1 MSGMEKQEEKLF
13 YDRLSDL
20 VHSVERDWTARF
32 SFFLDERQQALASRF
47 LQYSGFHG
55 FKLYGGFEKAG
66 RKVLGLFPEYMEG
79 EPSDFPIEAVTLGYR
94 AEDKP
99 RHQDILG
106 TLMGLNIKREL
117 IGDILIGEEYAVIFL
132 LEPAN
137 TLVLSE
143 VKKIGRAGVRTESG
157 LPAVLPEPYT
167 LKPIG
172 GTVSSLRLDCLVAFF
187 TNLSREKASQLIR
200 SGQVSVNFFEVDEIS
215 HTVEEGD
222 IFSIRG
228 HGRFVLSKV
237 GGLSQKGRLHLLGHQ
252 YV

>member
-1 MSGMEKQEEKLF
+1 MTDHEEKLF
-13 YDRLSDL
+13 FDRLSDFI
-20 VHSVERDWTARF
+20 HRVERDWTACY

-47 LQYSGFHG
+47 LHQSAFHH
-55 FKLYGGFEKAG
+55 FMLYGGFDQAG
-66 RKVLGLFPEYMEG
+66 RKVLGLFPEYQEPAG
-79 EPSDFPIEAVTLGYR
+79 EDFPLHAVTLRYR
-94 AEDKP
+94 SVDKP

-117 IGDILIGEEYAVIFL
+117 IGDILIGEENAVIFL
-132 LEPAN
+132 LEPAH
-137 TLVLSE
+137 TVVLNE
-143 VKKIGRAGVRTESG
+143 VKKIGRIGVTVKSG
-157 LPAVLPEPYT
+157 QPAAVPNPYT

-200 SGQVSVNFFEVDEIS
+200 SGQVSVNFFKIDEIS
-215 HTVEEGD
+215 YSVTEGD

-228 HGRFVLSKV
+228 YGRFVLSHV
-237 GGLSQKGRLHLLGHQ
+237 GGLSQKGRLHLVGHQ

>member
-1 MSGMEKQEEKLF
+1 MIERDEKLF

-20 VHSVERDWTARF
+20 IKAVQRDWEARF
-32 SFFLDERQQALASRF
+32 TFFFDERQQALASRF
-47 LQYSGFHG
+47 LHQSGFHD
-55 FKLYGGFEKAG
+55 FLCFGGFDKAG
-66 RKVLGLFPEYMEG
+66 RKVLALFPEYL
-79 EPSDFPIEAVTLGYR
+79 EPNTADFPIRPVTLRYR
-94 AEDKP
+94 GADKP

-106 TLMGLNIKREL
+106 SLMGLNIRRGL

-137 TLVLSE
+137 TLVLNE
-143 VKKIGRAGVRTESG
+143 LRKIGRAGVKTEAG
-157 LPAVLPEPYT
+157 LPAVLPDPYS

-187 TNLSREKASQLIR
+187 TNLGREKAAQLIR

-215 HTVEEGD
+215 YGVAEGD

-228 HGRFVLSKV
+228 YGRFVLSHV
-237 GGLSQKGRLHLLGHQ
+237 GGFSQKGRLHLQGHQ
-252 YV
+252 YI

>member
-1 MSGMEKQEEKLF
+1 MNDREEKLF

-20 VHSVERDWTARF
+20 VESVQRSWTARF
-32 SFFLDERQQALASRF
+32 TFFFDERQQALAKRY
-47 LQYSGFHG
+47 LQYSGFHD
-55 FKLYGGFEKAG
+55 FMFYGGFPQAG
-66 RKVLGLFPEYMEG
+66 RKILGLFPEYQ
-79 EPSDFPIEAVTLGYR
+79 EPNDSEFPLQAVTLSYR
-94 AEDKP
+94 SVDKP

-117 IGDILIGEEYAVIFL
+117 IGDILIGEENAVIFL
-132 LEPAN
+132 LEPAHS
-137 TLVLSE
+137 LVLSE
-143 VKKIGRAGVRTESG
+143 LKKIGRVGVRTENG
-157 LPAVLPEPYT
+157 LPDILPEPYS

-200 SGQVSVNFFEVDEIS
+200 SGQVSLNFFEVDEIS
-215 HTVEEGD
+215 HPVAEGD

-228 HGRFVLSKV
+228 YGRFVLSQV

-252 YV
+252 YM

>member
-1 MSGMEKQEEKLF
+1 MAEAKHEEKLF

-20 VHSVERDWTARF
+20 VHGVERDWTARF
-32 SFFLDERQQALASRF
+32 TFFLDERQQALAQRH
-47 LQYSGFHG
+47 LHYSGFHH
-55 FKLYGGFEKAG
+55 FMLYGGFDKAG
-66 RKVLGLFPEYMEG
+66 RKLLGLFPEYMEPIG
-79 EPSDFPIEAVTLGYR
+79 EDFPLQAVTLHYR
-94 AEDKP
+94 AADKP

-106 TLMGLNIKREL
+106 TLMGLNVKREL
-117 IGDILIGEEYAVIFL
+117 IGDILIADEFAVIFL

-137 TLVLSE
+137 TLVLTE
-143 VKKIGRAGVRTESG
+143 LNKIGRAGVKVTQG
-157 LPAVLPEPYT
+157 LPAQLPEPYT

-200 SGQVSVNFFEVDEIS
+200 SGQVSLNFFEVDEIS
-215 HTVEEGD
+215 HPVAEGD

-228 HGRFVLSKV
+228 YGRFVLSHV
-237 GGLSQKGRLHLLGHQ
+237 GGLSQKGRLHLTGHQ

>member
-1 MSGMEKQEEKLF
+1 MNEREEKLF

-20 VHSVERDWTARF
+20 IESVQRNWTARF
-32 SFFLDERQQALASRF
+32 TFFFDERQQALAKRF
-47 LQYSGFHG
+47 LQYSGFHDYM
-55 FKLYGGFEKAG
+55 FYGGFDKAG
-66 RKVLGLFPEYMEG
+66 RKMLGLFPEYQ
-79 EPSDFPIEAVTLGYR
+79 EPSDSEFPLQAVTLSYR
-94 AEDKP
+94 SVDKP

-117 IGDILIGEEYAVIFL
+117 IGDILIGEENAVIFL
-132 LEPAN
+132 LEPAHG
-137 TLVLSE
+137 LVLSE
-143 VKKIGRAGVRTESG
+143 LNKIGRIGVRTQNG
-157 LPAVLPEPYT
+157 LPEVLPEPYS

-200 SGQVSVNFFEVDEIS
+200 SGQVSLNFFEVDEIS
-215 HTVEEGD
+215 HPVAEGD

-228 HGRFVLSKV
+228 YGRFVLSQV

-252 YV
+252 YM

>member
-1 MSGMEKQEEKLF
+1 MEKHEEKLF

-20 VHSVERDWTARF
+20 IHGVERDWTARF
-32 SFFLDERQQALASRF
+32 TFFLDERQQALAKRY
-47 LQYSGFHG
+47 LQYEGFHQ
-55 FKLYGGFEKAG
+55 FMMYGGFEQAG
-66 RKVLGLFPEYMEG
+66 RKLLGLFPEYQ
-79 EPSDFPIEAVTLGYR
+79 EPSGGDFPLQAVTLRYR
-94 AEDKP
+94 EVDKP

-106 TLMGLNIKREL
+106 TLMGLNVKREL
-117 IGDILIGEEYAVIFL
+117 IGDILIGEEHAVIFL
-132 LEPAN
+132 LEPAH
-137 TLVLSE
+137 TLVLNE
-143 VKKIGRAGVRTESG
+143 LKKIGRAGVKTENG
-157 LPAVLPEPYT
+157 QPEILPEPYT

-215 HTVEEGD
+215 YGVGEGD

-228 HGRFVLSKV
+228 YGRFVLTHV

-252 YV
+252 YM

>member
-1 MSGMEKQEEKLF
+1 MDNGEEKLF

-20 VHSVERDWTARF
+20 VHRVERDWTACF
-32 SFFLDERQQALASRF
+32 TFFLDERQQALAARH
-47 LQYSGFHG
+47 LHYSGFHQ
-55 FKLYGGFEKAG
+55 FSMYGGFEQAG
-66 RKVLGLFPEYMEG
+66 RKVLGLFPEYMEPIP
-79 EPSDFPIEAVTLGYR
+79 EEFPLKAVTLRYR
-94 AEDKP
+94 SEDKP
-99 RHQDILG
+99 RHQSVLG

-117 IGDILIGEEYAVIFL
+117 IGDILIGEEETVIFL
-132 LEPAN
+132 LEPAH
-137 TLVLSE
+137 TLVLNE
-143 VKKIGRAGVRTESG
+143 LTKIGRAGVKVEKG
-157 LPAVLPEPYT
+157 MPDILPEPYT

-215 HTVEEGD
+215 HPVAEGD

-228 HGRFVLSKV
+228 YGRFVLSHV